1 MYNFLCRSISIVKN
15 HVISLYILVL
25 SAMVISSLGG
35 TILNQTIVKYPKVAV
50 YQPVINGV
58 AGNLVAVNASRIS
71 THLHQQKRELETK
84 EMNMKRL
91 HRFSSSDL
99 SDNQTSEK
107 LSSSSKSEP
116 KDISLLLWFLV
127 IPGHLVFNLFIFLF
141 SSEALENEADLSTT
155 SNNILFLMLYLV
167 AALIQVG
174 ILLYTSRPLVMGLWN
189 RGIDPDSSSIPY
201 LTSSGDLLG
210 GIVLSVAFHVND
222 LLNV

>member
-1 MYNFLCRSISIVKN
+1 
-15 HVISLYILVL
+15 
-25 SAMVISSLGG
+25 MVISSLGG
-35 TILNQTIVKYPKVAV
+35 TILNQTIIKYPKVAA

-71 THLHQQKRELETK
+71 THLHQQKQEVDSK
-84 EMNMKRL
+84 EINMKRL

-107 LSSSSKSEP
+107 QLLTSKDEP

-127 IPGHLVFNLFIFLF
+127 VPGHLVFNMFIFLF
-141 SSEALENEADLSTT
+141 SSNNGEDVEDLS
-155 SNNILFLMLYLV
+155 SSSGNIVFLVLYLL

-174 ILLYTSRPLVMGLWN
+174 LLLYTSRPLVLWLWN

-210 GIVLSVAFHVND
+210 GVVLSAAFHIND
-222 LLNV
+222 FVGVGA